1 MQAEPGQTFLHYRLI
16 EKIGEGG
23 MGEVWRGEDANLAR
37 EIAIKIL
44 AADFKEDT
52 ARLAMFETEAKAVAA
67 LSHPNIVTIHSI
79 EEAAG
84 RRFITMELVRG
95 TTLNEIIPSHGLPL
109 KQFYRLAI
117 PISDAISAAHEH
129 GVTHGDL
136 KPNNV
141 MLGEDDTIKILD
153 FGLARFRHPPSVE
166 DPSELTTAPPSLDGR
181 FAGTLA
187 YMSPEQIEGKPVDH
201 RSDIFSLGVFF
212 YEMATGRLPFRGE
225 SFAELLASILKDTPA
240 PLTGLKS
247 ELPRHLDRV
256 IRRCLEKNPSRR
268 VQTALDL
275 RNELQL
281 LQREADPS
289 GDESAPSVAVLP
301 FADLSPEKDQEY
313 FCDGIAEEIIN
324 ALTRIE
330 NLRVASRTSSFR
342 FKRTEMSSRELGDR
356 LGVGNLLE
364 GSVRKAGD
372 KIRISVELVNAADG
386 CQRWAERYDRELKDI
401 FAIQDEIAQ
410 HTVEALQITLSPKE
424 RRAIRQVAT
433 SNVQAYDYY
442 LRGRD
447 FFFQYRTRGIEF
459 ALQMFSKA
467 IELDPSYAL
476 AYAGIADCCSF
487 LYMNVER
494 IDANRVRADAVSR
507 KALALDPELAE
518 AHTARGVALSLD
530 GRHDAAEQ
538 SFEAAIRLNPKLF
551 DAHYFY
557 ARDCYT
563 RGNPEK
569 AIRLYEQASAIRPD
583 DYQSIL
589 LAGQIYA
596 DLGREEKSRAA
607 RLRGVKAVEE
617 RLDLNPDDVRALY
630 LGANGLVVLGQREK
644 GLAWAKRAMEIEPNE
659 PMLLYNLACIYSLA
673 SEYDEAIDCLEKAI
687 DGGFAHRPWLE
698 KDSNLD
704 PLRVDPRFQAMIKKM
719 A

>member
-1 MQAEPGQTFLHYRLI
+1 MHAEPGQTFLHYRLI

-23 MGEVWRGEDANLAR
+23 MGAVWKATDTNLDREV
-37 EIAIKIL
+37 AIKIL
-44 AADFKEDT
+44 ASDVEENP
-52 ARLAMFETEAKAVAA
+52 ARLSMFETEAKAVAA

-84 RRFITMELVRG
+84 LRFITMELVRG
-95 TTLNEIIPSHGLPL
+95 TTLNEVIPSNGLPL
-109 KQFYRLAI
+109 KRFYRLAI
-117 PISDAISAAHEH
+117 PISDAISAAHER
-129 GVTHGDL
+129 GVIHGDL
-136 KPNNV
+136 KPNNLI
-141 MLGEDDTIKILD
+141 LGENDTIKILD
-153 FGLARFRHPPSVE
+153 FGLARFKQPTSAK
-166 DPSELTTAPPSLDGR
+166 DPSELTTAPLGLEGR
-181 FAGTLA
+181 FAGTMA

-201 RSDIFSLGVFF
+201 RSDIFTLGILF
-212 YEMATGRLPFRGE
+212 YEMATGQLPFRGE
-225 SFAELLASILKDTPA
+225 SFAELLASILKDAPA
-240 PLTGLKS
+240 PLTVLKGD
-247 ELPRHLDRV
+247 LPRHLDRV
-256 IRRCLEKNPSRR
+256 IRRCLEKAPSRR

-275 RNELQL
+275 RNEFQL
-281 LQREADPS
+281 LQRETDPC
-289 GDESAPSVAVLP
+289 GIESSPSVAVLP

-324 ALTRIE
+324 ALMRIE
-330 NLRVASRTSSFR
+330 NLQVASRTSSFR

-356 LGVGNLLE
+356 LGVRNLLE

-386 CQRWAERYDRELKDI
+386 YQRWAEHYDRELRDI

-410 HTVEALQITLSPKE
+410 RTVEALEVTLSPKE

-433 SNVQAYDYY
+433 TNVQAYDYY

-476 AYAGIADCCSF
+476 AYAGIADCCSY

-494 IDANRVRADAVSR
+494 IDANRMQADAASR

-518 AHTARGVALSLD
+518 AHTARGVSLSLD

-538 SFEAAIRLNPKLF
+538 SFETAIRLNPKLF

-563 RGNPEK
+563 NGSTEK
-569 AIRLYEQASAIRPD
+569 AIRLYEQASALRPD
-583 DYQSIL
+583 DYQSL
-589 LAGQIYA
+589 LLVGQIYA
-596 DLGREEKSRAA
+596 DLGHEENSRAA
-607 RLRGVKAVEE
+607 RLRGVNAAEE

-630 LGANGLVVLGQREK
+630 LGANGLVALGQTDK

-673 SEYDEAIDCLEKAI
+673 GKRDTAVNCLETAI
-687 DGGFAHRPWLE
+687 AGGFAHRPWLE

-704 PLRVDPRFQAMIKKM
+704 ALRDDARFQAMIEKI

>member
-1 MQAEPGQTFLHYRLI
+1 LHYRLI

-23 MGEVWRGEDANLAR
+23 MGEVWRAEDTKLAR

-44 AADFKEDT
+44 ASDFEEDP

-79 EEAAG
+79 DEAAG

-95 TTLNEIIPSHGLPL
+95 ATLKEIIPSDGLPL
-109 KQFYRLAI
+109 KRFYRLAI
-117 PISDAISAAHEH
+117 PISDAISAAHER

-136 KPNNV
+136 KPSNV
-141 MLGEDDTIKILD
+141 ILGEDDTIKILD
-153 FGLARFRHPPSVE
+153 FGLARFKQPMSAN
-166 DPSELTTAPPSLDGR
+166 DPSEITTAPLGLEGR
-181 FAGTLA
+181 FAGTPA
-187 YMSPEQIEGKPVDH
+187 YMSPEQIEGKQTDH
-201 RSDIFSLGVFF
+201 RSDIFTLGILF
-212 YEMATGRLPFRGE
+212 YEMATGQLPFLGE

-240 PLTGLKS
+240 PLTGLKC
-247 ELPRHLDRV
+247 ELPRHLDRI
-256 IRRCLEKNPSRR
+256 IRRCLDKDPSRR
-268 VQTALDL
+268 VQTTLDL

-289 GDESAPSVAVLP
+289 QIESAPSVAVIP

-313 FCDGIAEEIIN
+313 FCVGIAEEIIN
-324 ALTRIE
+324 ALMRIE

-342 FKRTEMSSRELGDR
+342 FKPTEMSSRELGDR
-356 LGVGNLLE
+356 LGVRNLLE
-364 GSVRKAGD
+364 GSIRKAGD
-372 KIRISVELVNAADG
+372 KIRISVELVSTADG
-386 CQRWAERYDRELKDI
+386 YQSWAESYDRELKDI
-401 FAIQDEIAQ
+401 FAIQDDIAQ
-410 HTVEALQITLSPKE
+410 RTVEALQVTLSPKE

-433 SNVQAYDYY
+433 TNVQAYDYY
-442 LRGRD
+442 LRGRE

-476 AYAGIADCCSF
+476 AHAGIADCCSF

-494 IDANRVRADAVSR
+494 IDANRVRADAASR

-538 SFEAAIRLNPKLF
+538 SFESALRLNPKLF

-563 RGNPEK
+563 NGNTEK
-569 AIRLYEQASAIRPD
+569 AIRLYEQASALCPD
-583 DYQSIL
+583 DYQSPLFI
-589 LAGQIYA
+589 GQIYA

-607 RLRGVKAVEE
+607 RLRGVKAAEE

-630 LGANGLVVLGQREK
+630 LGANGLVALGQREK

-673 SEYDEAIDCLEKAI
+673 DEYDAAIDCLEKAI

-704 PLRVDPRFQAMIKKM
+704 PLRDDPRFQSMVKKM
-719 A
+719 G

>member
-1 MQAEPGQTFLHYRLI
+1 
-16 EKIGEGG
+16 
-23 MGEVWRGEDANLAR
+23 
-37 EIAIKIL
+37 
-44 AADFKEDT
+44 
-52 ARLAMFETEAKAVAA
+52 
-67 LSHPNIVTIHSI
+67 
-79 EEAAG
+79 
-84 RRFITMELVRG
+84 
-95 TTLNEIIPSHGLPL
+95 
-109 KQFYRLAI
+109 
-117 PISDAISAAHEH
+117 
-129 GVTHGDL
+129 
-136 KPNNV
+136 
-141 MLGEDDTIKILD
+141 
-153 FGLARFRHPPSVE
+153 
-166 DPSELTTAPPSLDGR
+166 
-181 FAGTLA
+181 
-187 YMSPEQIEGKPVDH
+187 
-201 RSDIFSLGVFF
+201 
-212 YEMATGRLPFRGE
+212 
-225 SFAELLASILKDTPA
+225 
-240 PLTGLKS
+240 
-247 ELPRHLDRV
+247 
-256 IRRCLEKNPSRR
+256 
-268 VQTALDL
+268 VQTTLDL

-289 GDESAPSVAVLP
+289 GIESAPSVAVLP

-324 ALTRIE
+324 ALMRIE

-356 LGVGNLLE
+356 LGVRNLLE

-372 KIRISVELVNAADG
+372 KIRISVELVSAADG
-386 CQRWAERYDRELKDI
+386 YQSWAERYDRELKDI

-410 HTVEALQITLSPKE
+410 HTVDALQVTLSPKE

-433 SNVQAYDYY
+433 TNVQAYDYY

-476 AYAGIADCCSF
+476 AYAGIADCCSY

-494 IDANRVRADAVSR
+494 IDANRVRADAASR

-518 AHTARGVALSLD
+518 AQTARGVALSLD

-551 DAHYFY
+551 GAHYFY

-563 RGNPEK
+563 KGNTGK
-569 AIRLYEQASAIRPD
+569 AIRLYEQASAVRPD
-583 DYQSIL
+583 DYQSL
-589 LAGQIYA
+589 MLVGQIYA

-607 RLRGVKAVEE
+607 RLRGVKAAEE

-630 LGANGLVVLGQREK
+630 MGANGLVALGQREK

-673 SEYDEAIDCLEKAI
+673 DEYDAAIDCLEKSI

-704 PLRVDPRFQAMIKKM
+704 PLRNDPRFQAMVKEM

>member
-1 MQAEPGQTFLHYRLI
+1 MQAEPGQTILHYRLI

-23 MGEVWRGEDANLAR
+23 MGEVWRGEDAKLAR
-37 EIAIKIL
+37 EIAIKIR
-44 AADFKEDT
+44 AADFEEDP

-95 TTLNEIIPSHGLPL
+95 TTLNEIIPSDGLPL

-117 PISDAISAAHEH
+117 PISDAISAAHER

-141 MLGEDDTIKILD
+141 ILGEDDTIKILD
-153 FGLARFRHPPSVE
+153 FGLARFKRPPSAK
-166 DPSELTTAPPSLDGR
+166 DPSELTTAPPSLEGR
-181 FAGTLA
+181 FAGTMA

-201 RSDIFSLGVFF
+201 RSDIFTLGILF
-212 YEMATGRLPFRGE
+212 YEMTTGRLPFRGE
-225 SFAELLASILKDTPA
+225 SFAEMLASILKDTPA

-256 IRRCLEKNPSRR
+256 IRRCLAKAPSRR
-268 VQTALDL
+268 VQTTLDL

-289 GDESAPSVAVLP
+289 GIESAPSVAVLP

-356 LGVGNLLE
+356 LGVRNLLE

-372 KIRISVELVNAADG
+372 KIRISVELVSAADG
-386 CQRWAERYDRELKDI
+386 YQSWAERYDRELKDI

-410 HTVEALQITLSPKE
+410 HTVEALQVTLSPKE

-433 SNVQAYDYY
+433 TNVQAYDYY

-476 AYAGIADCCSF
+476 AYAGIADCCSY
-487 LYMNVER
+487 LYMNVEPAAR
-494 IDANRVRADAVSR
+494 PWHSIPNWPRPRPPAGSR
-507 KALALDPELAE
+507 CRWMGGTMRPSSRSKPPS
-518 AHTARGVALSLD
+518 GSI
-530 GRHDAAEQ
+530 Q
-538 SFEAAIRLNPKLF
+538 SCSTPITSMPVIAIRMEIRKRRSASTSRPPPS
-551 DAHYFY
+551 APTITSPSCSSG
-557 ARDCYT
+557 RST
-563 RGNPEK
+563 R
-569 AIRLYEQASAIRPD
+569 ISA
-583 DYQSIL
+583 
-589 LAGQIYA
+589 
-596 DLGREEKSRAA
+596 
-607 RLRGVKAVEE
+607 
-617 RLDLNPDDVRALY
+617 
-630 LGANGLVVLGQREK
+630 
-644 GLAWAKRAMEIEPNE
+644 AKRNRERRA
-659 PMLLYNLACIYSLA
+659 YGA
-673 SEYDEAIDCLEKAI
+673 S
-687 DGGFAHRPWLE
+687 RPRRSVWT
-698 KDSNLD
+698 ST
-704 PLRVDPRFQAMIKKM
+704 PTTSAPST
-719 A
+719 